1 MSLSLFSSLR
11 SFAASARIVFAI
23 SSVSEK
29 DLNAANETERNGNVE
44 IGDESAVDSKMNE
57 LSSEK

>member
-1 MSLSLFSSLR
+1 M
-11 SFAASARIVFAI
+11 SFAASARTVFAI

-29 DLNAANETERNGNVE
+29 GLNAANETERNGNVE